1 MIQHHI
7 WLTVLVSL
15 LLVQH
20 AFAEQPKQVDALDHT
35 DLSFFQD
42 TNGKRQSIKTIK
54 DWRKRRDDILRSM
67 QQVMG
72 KLPNR
77 DKLLPLDVKVTE
89 ETIVGKLLRRKLS
102 FQSETGSR
110 VGAYLFLPLQ
120 VNAEKKLPA
129 VLCLHQTTRLGK
141 SEPAGLG
148 GKPSMHYALELA
160 KRGYVTLA
168 PDFPSLGD
176 YVYDFDKDDYQS
188 GTMKAIWDNRRAV
201 DLLISLPEVDSERIG
216 CLGHSLGGHM
226 AMFTAAFEPRIKV
239 IVSSCGFTRFG
250 KDDVP
255 SWTGPRYMP
264 RIASAYGKDA
274 QRVPF
279 DFPEIIASFA
289 PRPFLTCSATGD
301 HDFDVSGVRDSIKSA
316 LPIYQLYEKPD
327 HLAAYYPESPHDF
340 PNAARRV
347 AYAFLDQYLRDQQ

>member
-7 WLTVLVSL
+7 WLTVLVLIL
-15 LLVQH
+15 LIQH
-20 AFAEQPKQVDALDHT
+20 TFADPPAKGNVLDHT
-35 DLSFFQD
+35 DLSYFRD
-42 TNGKRQSIKTIK
+42 TNGKQQSIKTIK
-54 DWRKRRDDILRSM
+54 DWERRRADILRGM

-72 KLPNR
+72 KFPNR

-89 ETIVGKLLRRKLS
+89 ETHVGKLLRRKLS

-110 VGAYLFLPLQ
+110 VGAYLFLPQ
-120 VNAEKKLPA
+120 QTNDKKKHSA

-141 SEPAGLG
+141 GEPAGLG
-148 GKPSMHYALELA
+148 GKPTMHYALELA

-168 PDFPSLGD
+168 PDFPSLGNYD
-176 YVYDFDKDDYQS
+176 YDFDKDDYQS

-201 DLLISLPEVDSERIG
+201 DLLISLPEVDSQRIG

-226 AMFTAAFEPRIKV
+226 AMFTAAFEPRISA

-264 RIASAYGKDA
+264 RIASVYGNDA
-274 QRVPF
+274 QRLPF
-279 DFPEIIASFA
+279 DFPEIIASLA

-301 HDFDVSGVRDSIKSA
+301 HDFDVSGVRDSIKAA
-316 LPIYQLYEKPD
+316 LPIYRLYEKPD
-327 HLAAYYPESPHDF
+327 HLAAYYPESPHEF
-340 PNAARRV
+340 PESARRV
-347 AYAFLDQYLRDQQ
+347 AYAFLDQYLRGPQ